1 VTRPPQVG
9 HAGRTG
15 RRAGHSGTREQI
27 LAAARRQFAER
38 GYDRATIRAIA
49 ARAGVDPALV
59 HHFYGT
65 KERLFVAAMRVPVVP
80 SEMLTAALAAGLGP
94 AGRAERGN
102 PAGQEAPAGPGRP
115 GGTGEVMIR
124 LAVGIWDSPEVRSP
138 FLGLLRSAMTSEQ
151 AARMLREFVTE
162 NILGPVAR
170 AAGVTGPEAQLRMA
184 MVASQVIGLAMA
196 RYVLRLPPVA
206 EASADRLAAL
216 AGPNLDRYLTG
227 DLRPGTA

>member
-1 VTRPPQVG
+1 VTLPQQAG
-9 HAGRTG
+9 RSGRTG
-15 RRAGHSGTREQI
+15 RRAGESGTREQI
-27 LAAARRQFAER
+27 LAAARRQFADR

-49 ARAGVDPALV
+49 AEAAVDPALV

-80 SEMLTAALAAGLGP
+80 SEILTAALAAARGP
-94 AGRAERGN
+94 AGQAARPG
-102 PAGQEAPAGPGRP
+102 PAGP

-124 LAVGIWDSPEVRSP
+124 VAVGIWDSPEVRSQ

-151 AARMLREFVTE
+151 AARMLREFVTG
-162 NILGPVAR
+162 NILRPVAR
-170 AAGVTGPEAQLRMA
+170 VAGVTGPDAGLRMA

-206 EASADRLAAL
+206 EASAGELAAL

-227 DLRPGTA
+227 DLVPAPPPAGSA